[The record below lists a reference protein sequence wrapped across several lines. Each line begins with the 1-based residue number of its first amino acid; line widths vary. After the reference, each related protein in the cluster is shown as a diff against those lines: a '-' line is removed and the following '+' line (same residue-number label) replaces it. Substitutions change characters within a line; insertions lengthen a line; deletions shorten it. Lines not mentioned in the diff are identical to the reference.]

1 MKEDLSYMSHM
12 TDEQILESEL
22 KLIAQAI
29 EAVRAVAHIHG
40 MHEDGLF
47 DPDWMD
53 GLDVMIQRLRQRDAD
68 CLRGLRS
75 VNKLAVPAVSH

>member
-1 MKEDLSYMSHM
+1 MKEDLSYMSYM
-12 TDEQILESEL
+12 TDEQIFESEM